1 MGKNRKVK
9 SRRIEIMKQFD
20 LQEYLKNP
28 ERKIVTRDG
37 YKARVICTDRNVD
50 DYIVIA
56 LVQEHLGENIY
67 SYTKEGLV
75 RDNRESPSDLFFAP
89 EKKTG
94 WINVSRIAQGNAG
107 EITYTGAV
115 YPTKEE
121 AIAGYSGVGLLD
133 TIKIEWEE

>member
-1 MGKNRKVK
+1 
-9 SRRIEIMKQFD
+9 MKKFS
-20 LQEYLKNP
+20 LEEYLKNP

-37 YKARVICTDRNVD
+37 HKARVICTDRHSD

-56 LVQEHLGENIY
+56 LVQEDSGETIY
-67 SYTKEGLV
+67 SYTKEGLLRV
-75 RDNRESPSDLFFAP
+75 NKESLSDLFFAP
-89 EKKTG
+89 ERKTG

-121 AIAGYSGVGLLD
+121 ALAGYSGVGLLA
-133 TIKIEWEE
+133 TIQIEWEE

>member
-1 MGKNRKVK
+1 
-9 SRRIEIMKQFD
+9 MKQFD

-28 ERKIVTRDG
+28 QKKIVTSDG
-37 YKARVICTDRNVD
+37 ESARIICTDRNP
-50 DYIVIA
+50 DYPIVA
-56 LVQEHLGENIY
+56 LVGKKTIVNC
-67 SYTKEGLV
+67 YTKKGKYFGDAV
-75 RDNRESPSDLFFAP
+75 SHSRDLFFAP

-133 TIKIEWEE
+133 TIQIEWEE

>member
-1 MGKNRKVK
+1 
-9 SRRIEIMKQFD
+9 MKQFNLD
-20 LQEYLKNP
+20 EYLRNP
-28 ERKIVTRDG
+28 GRKIVTREG
-37 YKARVICTDRNVD
+37 HKARVICTDRNSD

-56 LVQEHLGENIY
+56 LVQEHLNENIY
-67 SYTKEGLV
+67 SYTKEGLI
-75 RDNRESPSDLFFAP
+75 RCNTESPSDLFFAP
-89 EKKTG
+89 ERKTG

-133 TIKIEWEE
+133 TIQIEWEE

>member
-1 MGKNRKVK
+1 
-9 SRRIEIMKQFD
+9 MKKFN
-20 LQEYLKNP
+20 LEEYLKNP
-28 ERKIVTRDG
+28 DRKVVTRDG
-37 YKARVICTDRNVD
+37 RSVRIICVNKEGTERPIVALVKEEGEEKIYTYTPNGVCSPIVD
-50 DYIVIA
+50 D
-56 LVQEHLGENIY
+56 
-67 SYTKEGLV
+67 
-75 RDNRESPSDLFFAP
+75 DDLFFAP

>member
-1 MGKNRKVK
+1 
-9 SRRIEIMKQFD
+9 MKQFD

-28 ERKIVTRDG
+28 QKKIVTSGGER
-37 YKARVICTDRNVD
+37 ARIICTDRNP
-50 DYIVIA
+50 DYPIVA
-56 LVQEHLGENIY
+56 LVGEATTVKC
-67 SYTKEGLV
+67 YTKKGQYFSGEV
-75 RDNRESPSDLFFAP
+75 SYSMDLFFAP

-94 WINVSRIAQGNAG
+94 WINVSRIASGNAG

-133 TIKIEWEE
+133 TIQIEWEE

>member
-1 MGKNRKVK
+1 
-9 SRRIEIMKQFD
+9 MKKFN
-20 LQEYLKNP
+20 LEEYLKNP

-37 YKARVICTDRNVD
+37 YKARVICTDRNSD

-56 LVQEHLGENIY
+56 LVQEHLNENIY

-75 RDNRESPSDLFFAP
+75 RCNTESPSDLFFAP
-89 EKKTG
+89 ERKTG
-94 WINVSRIAQGNAG
+94 WINVSRIAQGNAE

-121 AIAGYSGVGLLD
+121 AVAGYNGVGLLA
-133 TIKIEWEE
+133 TIQIEWEE

>member
-1 MGKNRKVK
+1 
-9 SRRIEIMKQFD
+9 MKQFD

-28 ERKIVTRDG
+28 QKKIVTSDG
-37 YKARVICTDRNVD
+37 ECARIICTDRNP
-50 DYIVIA
+50 DYPIVA
-56 LVQEHLGENIY
+56 LVGEATTVNC
-67 SYTKEGLV
+67 YTKEGQYFG
-75 RDNRESPSDLFFAP
+75 DETPSSRDLFFAP